1 MADNHSSDVRGKN
14 MFHVRSRNTKEEIVK
29 KYFFS
34 KSFRYRKN
42 VRTAPGCSDI
52 VLSKYRTV
60 IFVNGCFWHKHDC
73 PRFVRP
79 SSNEVYWIPKIQRM
93 WNEMS

>member
-1 MADNHSSDVRGKN
+1 M
-14 MFHVRSRNTKEEIVK
+14 
-29 KYFFS
+29 
-34 KSFRYRKN
+34 
-42 VRTAPGCSDI
+42 

>member
-52 VLSKYRTV
+52 VLSKYRTSGTNM
-60 IFVNGCFWHKHDC
+60 IALDLYGLHLM
-73 PRFVRP
+73 RFIGFLK
-79 SSNEVYWIPKIQRM
+79 SNECGTR
-93 WNEMS
+93 